1 MGSGDGDA
9 VFQAHQ
15 FGEHLGAGDHRDF
28 HFVGFDD
35 FGIVGDDG
43 GRSDHHVGA
52 IDVDGFV
59 SVENCGAEFGEA
71 FGDGRGLPVGAGNG
85 IAEGEQNFG
94 DAAHADAADAHEVNA
109 LKIAEAD
116 HHGATFSVA

>member
-15 FGEHLGAGDHRDF
+15 LGKHLGARDHRDF
-28 HFVGFDD
+28 HFVRFDD

-43 GRSDHHVGA
+43 GRSDHHVSA
-52 IDVDGFV
+52 VDVDGFV
-59 SVENCGAEFGEA
+59 RVENGGAEFGEA
-71 FGDGRGLPVGAGNG
+71 FGDGRRLAVRTGNG
-85 IAEGEQNFG
+85 IAEGEQDFG
-94 DAAHADAADAHEVNA
+94 DAAHADAADADEMDA

-116 HHGATFSVA
+116 HHGATFSVE